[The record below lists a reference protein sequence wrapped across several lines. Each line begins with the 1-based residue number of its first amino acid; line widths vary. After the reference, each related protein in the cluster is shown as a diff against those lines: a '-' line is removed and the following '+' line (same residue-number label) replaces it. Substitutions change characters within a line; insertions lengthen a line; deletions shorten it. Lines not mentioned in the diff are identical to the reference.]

1 MSIPTEDFFKLANE
15 QYVSLVN
22 SLKAEEAQSWEH
34 GEVES
39 HITILG
45 TELMR
50 RLFQAHLD
58 WRYAQEEYQKEVW
71 GTDGEKRPHRR
82 KKTQRQ
88 LETLFGEVIVTRV
101 GYSTQKPEVSALYP
115 QDGKLNLATDK
126 YSDGIRCRVA
136 EEASKVSFAETSE
149 TIAKTTGGEIG
160 KRQCEEVTVK
170 VAFDFENFYA
180 QRAQKGAESTNDLLV
195 LTSWY

>member
-1 MSIPTEDFFKLANE
+1 MSIPSEDFFQLANE
-15 QYVSLVN
+15 QYASLVN
-22 SLKAEEAQSWEH
+22 SLRAEDAQSWEH

-39 HITILG
+39 HITVWG

-58 WRYAQEEYQKEVW
+58 LRYAQEEYQKDVW
-71 GTDGEKRPHRR
+71 GSDGEKRPHRR
-82 KKTQRQ
+82 KKTQRR

-115 QDGKLNLATDK
+115 QDGKLNLAADK

-149 TIAKTTGGEIG
+149 TIAPDDGG
-160 KRQCEEVTVK
+160 R
-170 VAFDFENFYA
+170 N
-180 QRAQKGAESTNDLLV
+180 
-195 LTSWY
+195 W

>member
-1 MSIPTEDFFKLANE
+1 MSILEEDFFKLANE
-15 QYVSLVN
+15 QYAELVN
-22 SLKAEEAQSWEH
+22 SLSAEDAQAWEH

-39 HITILG
+39 YITVFG

-50 RLFQAHLD
+50 RLFQSHLD
-58 WRYAQEEYQKEVW
+58 LRYAQEEYQKGVL
-71 GTDGEKRPHRR
+71 GSDGEARPHRR

-88 LETLFGEVIVTRV
+88 LETLFGEVMVTRV
-101 GYSTQKPEVSALYP
+101 GYSTQTPEVSALYP

-126 YSDGIRCRVA
+126 YSDGIRRRVA

-160 KRQCEEVTVK
+160 KRQLARSFAEETSAGSLVNVK
-170 VAFDFENFYA
+170 
-180 QRAQKGAESTNDLLV
+180 RSR
-195 LTSWY
+195 